1 MKYKINDLKK
11 RKRELKILYKRCTK
25 CNEILPLKQFGKN
38 KKMLDGTEN
47 QCKKCRS
54 KKYTHICKICGVEFI
69 NDKTFTFKMYTTEN
83 FKEVV
88 KLFKNKEIGTL
99 QIIFIDRT
107 GVKTMGMNL
116 YDVSIK
122 SIYPVKLDYTSVE
135 NVEFIVTA
143 EYSEIGYE

>member
-1 MKYKINDLKK
+1 MEKTENTNKIDLFLTELKK
-11 RKRELKILYKRCTK
+11 HLSSNNGWSMTSE
-25 CNEILPLKQFGKN
+25 
-38 KKMLDGTEN
+38 KKVN
-47 QCKKCRS
+47 
-54 KKYTHICKICGVEFI
+54 
-69 NDKTFTFKMYTTEN
+69 NKTFTFKMYTTEN

-116 YDVSIK
+116 YGVSIK
-122 SIYPVKLDYTSVE
+122 SIYPIKLDYTSVE
-135 NVEFIVTA
+135 NVEFMVTA

>member
-1 MKYKINDLKK
+1 MADL
-11 RKRELKILYKRCTK
+11 L
-25 CNEILPLKQFGKN
+25 
-38 KKMLDGTEN
+38 
-47 QCKKCRS
+47 
-54 KKYTHICKICGVEFI
+54 CKIPPFYPIPQNRFVVLFPEKTAVDGYVVNKVEFI

-122 SIYPVKLDYTSVE
+122 SIYPVKLDYTSME

-143 EYSEIGYE
+143 ECSEIGYE

>member
-1 MKYKINDLKK
+1 MADL
-11 RKRELKILYKRCTK
+11 L
-25 CNEILPLKQFGKN
+25 
-38 KKMLDGTEN
+38 
-47 QCKKCRS
+47 
-54 KKYTHICKICGVEFI
+54 CKIPPFYPIPQNRFIVQFPEKTAVDGYVVNKVEFI

-99 QIIFIDRT
+99 QIVFIDRT

>member
-1 MKYKINDLKK
+1 MADL
-11 RKRELKILYKRCTK
+11 L
-25 CNEILPLKQFGKN
+25 
-38 KKMLDGTEN
+38 
-47 QCKKCRS
+47 
-54 KKYTHICKICGVEFI
+54 CKIPTFYPIPQNRFVVLFPEKTAVDGYLVNKVEFI
-69 NDKTFTFKMYTTEN
+69 NDKTFTFKMCTTEN
-83 FKEVV
+83 SKEVV

-107 GVKTMGMNL
+107 GIKTMRMNL
-116 YDVSIK
+116 YGVSIK

>member
-1 MKYKINDLKK
+1 MADL
-11 RKRELKILYKRCTK
+11 L
-25 CNEILPLKQFGKN
+25 
-38 KKMLDGTEN
+38 
-47 QCKKCRS
+47 
-54 KKYTHICKICGVEFI
+54 CKIPAFYPIQQNRFFVLFPEKTAVDGYLVNKVEFI
-69 NDKTFTFKMYTTEN
+69 NDKTFTFKMCTTEN
-83 FKEVV
+83 SKEVV

-107 GVKTMGMNL
+107 GVKTMRMNL

>member
-1 MKYKINDLKK
+1 MADL
-11 RKRELKILYKRCTK
+11 L
-25 CNEILPLKQFGKN
+25 
-38 KKMLDGTEN
+38 
-47 QCKKCRS
+47 
-54 KKYTHICKICGVEFI
+54 CKIPAFYPIQQNRFFVLFPEKTAVDGYLVNKVEFI

-83 FKEVV
+83 SKEVV

-107 GVKTMGMNL
+107 GVKTMRMNL
-116 YDVSIK
+116 YGVSIK

-135 NVEFIVTA
+135 NVEFMVTA

>member
-1 MKYKINDLKK
+1 MADL
-11 RKRELKILYKRCTK
+11 L
-25 CNEILPLKQFGKN
+25 
-38 KKMLDGTEN
+38 
-47 QCKKCRS
+47 
-54 KKYTHICKICGVEFI
+54 CKIPPFYPPILQNRFVVLFPEEIAVDGYVVNKVEFI

-83 FKEVV
+83 LKEVV

-99 QIIFIDRT
+99 QIIFIDKT

-122 SIYPVKLDYTSVE
+122 SIYPVKLDYTSME

-143 EYSEIGYE
+143 ECSEIGYE

>member
-1 MKYKINDLKK
+1 MAYL
-11 RKRELKILYKRCTK
+11 L
-25 CNEILPLKQFGKN
+25 
-38 KKMLDGTEN
+38 
-47 QCKKCRS
+47 
-54 KKYTHICKICGVEFI
+54 CKIPTFYPIPQNRFIVLFPEKIAVDGYMVNKVEFI

-107 GVKTMGMNL
+107 GVKTMRMNL
-116 YDVSIK
+116 YGVSIK
-122 SIYPVKLDYTSVE
+122 SIYPVKLDYTSME

-143 EYSEIGYE
+143 ECSEIEYE

>member
-1 MKYKINDLKK
+1 MADL
-11 RKRELKILYKRCTK
+11 L
-25 CNEILPLKQFGKN
+25 
-38 KKMLDGTEN
+38 
-47 QCKKCRS
+47 
-54 KKYTHICKICGVEFI
+54 CKIPTFYPIPQNRFIVLFPEKTAVDGNVVNKVEFI

-135 NVEFIVTA
+135 NVEFMVTA
-143 EYSEIGYE
+143 ECSEIGYE

>member
-1 MKYKINDLKK
+1 MADL
-11 RKRELKILYKRCTK
+11 L
-25 CNEILPLKQFGKN
+25 
-38 KKMLDGTEN
+38 
-47 QCKKCRS
+47 
-54 KKYTHICKICGVEFI
+54 CKIPTFYPIPQPQNSFVVLFPEKIAVDGYLVNKVEFI

-135 NVEFIVTA
+135 NVEFMVTA

>member
-1 MKYKINDLKK
+1 MADL
-11 RKRELKILYKRCTK
+11 L
-25 CNEILPLKQFGKN
+25 
-38 KKMLDGTEN
+38 
-47 QCKKCRS
+47 
-54 KKYTHICKICGVEFI
+54 CKIPTFYPIPQNRFLVLFPEKIAVDGYMVNKVEFI

-135 NVEFIVTA
+135 NVEFMVTA

>member
-1 MKYKINDLKK
+1 MADL
-11 RKRELKILYKRCTK
+11 L
-25 CNEILPLKQFGKN
+25 
-38 KKMLDGTEN
+38 
-47 QCKKCRS
+47 
-54 KKYTHICKICGVEFI
+54 CKIPAFYPIQQNSFLVLFPEKTAVDGYLVNKVEFI
-69 NDKTFTFKMYTTEN
+69 NDKTFTFKMCTTEN
-83 FKEVV
+83 SKEVV

-107 GVKTMGMNL
+107 GVKTMRMNL
-116 YDVSIK
+116 YGVSIK

>member
-1 MKYKINDLKK
+1 MADL
-11 RKRELKILYKRCTK
+11 L
-25 CNEILPLKQFGKN
+25 
-38 KKMLDGTEN
+38 
-47 QCKKCRS
+47 
-54 KKYTHICKICGVEFI
+54 CKIPPFYPIQQNRFIVLFPEKIAVDGYLVNKVEFI